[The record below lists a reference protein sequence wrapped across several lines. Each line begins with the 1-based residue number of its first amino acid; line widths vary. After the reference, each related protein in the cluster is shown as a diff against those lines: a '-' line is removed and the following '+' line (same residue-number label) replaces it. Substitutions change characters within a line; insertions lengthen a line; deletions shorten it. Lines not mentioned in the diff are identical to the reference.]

1 MIVVWP
7 TFHRTMHLQKI
18 EKSITCSCLNHK
30 VIRTMAT
37 VIKLMFS
44 QQNRYQLCAN
54 KKEKIYIFILIFTI
68 AVFIS
73 LIFALQQV
81 NSLMFKKTHNPYS
94 GCPININNCTQSDK
108 LLCYYGNTK
117 GCLLESSLLIL
128 IIYGIEG
135 LIYVIFKNIK
145 CCFSIKKTYREA
157 MKLKAVND
165 EIAYQLTNLTDNE
178 QDQQY

>member
-1 MIVVWP
+1 MVAWP
-7 TFHRTMHLQKI
+7 TSYRTPNLQKI
-18 EKSITCSCLNHK
+18 EKSITCAYLNHK

-44 QQNRYQLCAN
+44 QQNKYQLCAN
-54 KKEKIYIFILIFTI
+54 KKEKIYIFIFIFTI

-81 NSLMFKKTHNPYS
+81 NSSLFKKTHNPYT
-94 GCPININNCTQSDK
+94 GCPININNCTQSEK
-108 LLCYYGNTK
+108 LFCYYGNTK
-117 GCLLESSLLIL
+117 GCLLESSLIIL

-145 CCFSIKKTYREA
+145 CCLSIKKTYKEA
-157 MKLKAVND
+157 VKLKAIND
-165 EIAYQLTNLTDNE
+165 EISYQLTNLTDNE
-178 QDQQY
+178 QD